1 MKLTR
6 RQFAASVGASAV
18 VLAAPAIGQE
28 KYPSKPIRILVPY
41 SPGGATDYAARLI
54 SEKVRQS
61 LGVNVIIENKPG
73 AQGRLSLEEMARA
86 KPDGYTLMIGNV
98 TTNCITPVLFANQ
111 LKFDYDK
118 DVTAVAR
125 LMITPNVL
133 LVTHE
138 GFAPRTFKDTIE
150 HIKKNPGK
158 IRYGSSGIASFP
170 HFDTELLAR
179 RLGLEMIHV
188 PYKGGAGEMVKGIV
202 TGEIQLTLLS
212 TPVTLPQV
220 QGRKVT
226 VISNITRRLPQFPDV
241 PTLAEQGVPDV
252 GTDNWSGVFA
262 PSGTPP
268 EVIATL
274 YKAYTEAANDPAVV
288 EAAAKTGS
296 IIWTANSVEET
307 KSWLQSELK
316 KWRAI
321 TDEVKVEMN

>member
-6 RQFAASVGASAV
+6 RQFAASIGASAV
-18 VLAAPAIGQE
+18 AVAAPAIGQE

-54 SEKVRQS
+54 SEKARQT
-61 LGVNVIIENKPG
+61 LGVNIIIDNKPG
-73 AQGRLSLEEMARA
+73 AQGRLSLEELGRA

-98 TTNCITPVLFANQ
+98 TTNCITPVLFGKQ
-111 LKFDYDK
+111 LTFNYDK
-118 DVTAVAR
+118 DVAAVAR

-138 GFAPRTFKDTIE
+138 GFTPRTFKDTIE

-170 HFDTELLAR
+170 HYDSELLAR
-179 RLGLEMIHV
+179 RLGLDMIHV

-202 TGEIQLTLLS
+202 SGEIQLTLLS
-212 TPVTLPQV
+212 TPITLPQV
-220 QGRKVT
+220 QAGKVT
-226 VISNITRRLPQFPDV
+226 VISNVLQRLPQFADV
-241 PTLAEQGVPDV
+241 PTLAEQGVKDV

-262 PSGTPP
+262 PSGIPP
-268 EVIATL
+268 EVIAML
-274 YKAYTEAANDPAVV
+274 YKAYTDAANDKAVV

-296 IIWTANSVEET
+296 FIWTANSVEET
-307 KSWLQSELK
+307 RNWLQSELK